1 MTAAA
6 RGRGRGRG
14 RGRRAPGDA
23 EAAIL
28 AAARRRFGD
37 HGFGGATIRA
47 IATDAGVDPA
57 LVLHY
62 YGSKADLFAVAMQV
76 PIPIDTARELV
87 ERSAGDREQLGEAL
101 LRVVLA
107 MWEDPDGRAAWL
119 GMVRSAVADERAAAM
134 LREFL
139 VDVLLRPAAGA
150 LGGADAEQRLALV
163 ASQIVGLGVVRHVV
177 GLEPLASA
185 TPDELVAAVA
195 PTLQRYLTGPLG
207 PGRR

>member
-1 MTAAA
+1 MTAAV
-6 RGRGRGRG
+6 GGRGRG

-47 IATDAGVDPA
+47 IAADAGVDPA

-62 YGSKADLFAVAMQV
+62 YGSKTDLFAAAMQV
-76 PIPIDTARELV
+76 PIPIGTARELV
-87 ERSAGDREQLGEAL
+87 EQAAGRDLDQLGEAL
-101 LRVVLA
+101 LRMVLA
-107 MWEDPDGRAAWL
+107 VWEDPDGRAAWL

-163 ASQIVGLGVVRHVV
+163 ASQIVGLGVARHVV

-207 PGRR
+207 NGEDP

>member
-1 MTAAA
+1 MSPGEGA
-6 RGRGRGRG
+6 RPGRG

-47 IATDAGVDPA
+47 IAADAGVDPA

-62 YGSKADLFAVAMQV
+62 FRSKADLFAAAMQV
-76 PIPIDTARELV
+76 PIPVDTARQLV
-87 ERSAGDREQLGEAL
+87 EQASDGDIGQLGEAL
-101 LRVVLA
+101 LRTVLA
-107 MWEDPDGRAAWL
+107 VWEDPDGRAAWL
-119 GMVRSAVADERAAAM
+119 GMLRSAVADERAAAM

-139 VDVLLRPAAGA
+139 VDVLLRPAAEA
-150 LGGADAEQRLALV
+150 LGGADAERRLALA
-163 ASQIVGLGVVRHVV
+163 ASQIVGLGVIRHVV
-177 GLEPLASA
+177 ELEPLASA
-185 TPDELVAAVA
+185 PPDDLVAAVA

-207 PGRR
+207 PDRR